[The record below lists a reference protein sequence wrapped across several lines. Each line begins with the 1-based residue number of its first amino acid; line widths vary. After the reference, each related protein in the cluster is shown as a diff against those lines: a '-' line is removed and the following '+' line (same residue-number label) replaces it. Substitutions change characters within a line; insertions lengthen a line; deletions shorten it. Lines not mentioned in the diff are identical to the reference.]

1 MKIKRLTAGLAV
13 AAMAATFF
21 AAAPV
26 LSAQAAPGDQPTAPA
41 GFLAT
46 RTANLTDGPNTNV
59 PILDA
64 GVAYGGQPN
73 PINIASLI
81 NTGAPTTSIAS
92 FVASNQA
99 FSLVYGSSSVIP
111 AWPCIV
117 ANSYIIDPQTGAQL
131 LPTDKRY
138 GSISCDAFG
147 DLIYTPSLAMG
158 ANGPVVIKIY
168 YEIVGWVDTSWSA
181 TPPTATS
188 ARFSPWVSGT
198 ISVTVK
204 NKPASSG
211 CAYDGQ
217 AGCLTADLQ
226 AFAKKDGPASAKINV
241 ITPNVLFTDKN
252 GNPTGFVTGDGN
264 WGLVFVD
271 KASSIDQSIS
281 STTLMSW
288 ANYTLGKKGDS
299 ITFTLPKTQYNWSGT
314 VSYLFQ
320 LAPFVCDANGQ
331 VTSDGNYA
339 CMDQAETGLATFIVH
354 PTLTAPDD
362 IYSDQGAKVTVPLL
376 GANALPI
383 IGTAP
388 FQDASCTF
396 ADTKSKTTLS
406 GVGSISNPGG
416 SKNPVFTPVAD
427 FVGDVTLSC
436 TVADKWDPISNA
448 VDVVIH
454 VGTPAPTAT
463 TPVPAAP
470 ATPSCNTDSNG
481 KCILSVT
488 GGSLAAPMSSGLAA
502 VVLLV
507 AAGAGILV
515 VRRRT
520 SLAG

>member
-26 LSAQAAPGDQPTAPA
+26 LSAQAAPGDQPATPI

-46 RTANLTDGPNTNV
+46 RAVSDPIT

-64 GVAYGGQPN
+64 GVVYGGQPN
-73 PINIASLI
+73 KISIASLI
-81 NTGAPTTSIAS
+81 NAGDPGESIA
-92 FVASNQA
+92 A
-99 FSLVYGSSSVIP
+99 FSTGWSTFGVQYGSPVVIP
-111 AWPCIV
+111 TWPCIT
-117 ANSYIIDPQTGAQL
+117 ANSRLIDPQTGAQL

-138 GSISCDAFG
+138 GTISCDAFG
-147 DLIYTPSLAMG
+147 NLIYTPSLAMG

-168 YEIVGWVDTSWSA
+168 YEIVGWVATSWAADPAANA
-181 TPPTATS
+181 TL
-188 ARFSPWVSGT
+188 SPWVSGT
-198 ISVTVK
+198 ISVTVQ

-211 CAYDGQ
+211 CAYDDQ
-217 AGCLTADLQ
+217 AQCLTADLQ

-252 GNPTGFVTGDGN
+252 GNTTGFVTGDEN
-264 WGLVFVD
+264 WGLVLVD

-281 STTLMSW
+281 STTLMGW
-288 ANYTLGKKGDS
+288 ASYTQGKKGDS

-314 VSYLFQ
+314 VSYLFE
-320 LAPFVCDANGQ
+320 LAPFICDANGN

-339 CMDQAETGLATFIVH
+339 CMNQAQTGLATFIVH

-362 IYSDQGAKVTVPLL
+362 ITSDQGAKVTVPLL

-427 FVGDVTLSC
+427 FVGDVTLTC
-436 TVADKWDPISNA
+436 TVADKWDPISNP

-454 VGTPAPTAT
+454 VGTPAPAPVAPAT
-463 TPVPAAP
+463 TPAP
-470 ATPSCNTDSNG
+470 ACDNANG
-481 KCILSVT
+481 KCVLSVT

-520 SLAG
+520 ALAS